1 MAQFSV
7 NSYSVEQ
14 IINWIRS
21 KEIAIPEI
29 QRPFVWDGK
38 KVRDLIDSLY
48 KGFPIGYIVTWKN
61 PNIKLKDGTISQGKK
76 ILIDGQQRVTALQTA
91 IAMEE
96 VLNNNYQKKRIK
108 IAFNPLNEKFEV
120 SNPAINKDKKW
131 IADIAEIFSTP
142 FDIYNCVENYCRD
155 NDIKDDKSK
164 LFGTIQRVQLIK
176 AINLGVIELSSTLS
190 IEEVTEIFIR
200 INSKG
205 VVLSQ
210 ADFAMSKISS
220 DERFCGSDIR
230 KTIDYFCHFIKAPND
245 YASIVKNDKE
255 FAESPIHTNIK
266 WVLKEQDDIYMPS
279 YNDVLRVAFTHKFL
293 RGKIED
299 LVSLLSGRNFETRE
313 NIEEVAQK
321 SFYLLKEGTDA
332 FVNETNFKRYLMI
345 LHSIGIIN
353 KLLTRSQNVLNF
365 GYILYLALKDRKVE
379 SYLIEKIVRKW
390 IVLSML
396 TGRYSVSQE
405 DIIEADIKKFMTQE
419 PMQYLQSVEEREL
432 SDIFWHNTL
441 VEKLNVILK
450 SSPVFIVF
458 LMAQIKMN
466 ARGFLSKNIT
476 VRSLIEQR
484 GDAHH
489 LFPRDYLKKN
499 GYNSKKGYNQVANYV
514 YTQSEINI
522 KIKNKSPKD
531 YMENVEK
538 QMKSDTNFYGE
549 IDSYSDLLANLKENC
564 IPEDFIKM
572 TIENYE
578 EFLKKRCL
586 LMADYI
592 KTYYESLS

>member
-1 MAQFSV
+1 
-7 NSYSVEQ
+7 
-14 IINWIRS
+14 
-21 KEIAIPEI
+21 
-29 QRPFVWDGK
+29 
-38 KVRDLIDSLY
+38 
-48 KGFPIGYIVTWKN
+48 
-61 PNIKLKDGTISQGKK
+61 
-76 ILIDGQQRVTALQTA
+76 
-91 IAMEE
+91 
-96 VLNNNYQKKRIK
+96 
-108 IAFNPLNEKFEV
+108 
-120 SNPAINKDKKW
+120 
-131 IADIAEIFSTP
+131 
-142 FDIYNCVENYCRD
+142 
-155 NDIKDDKSK
+155 
-164 LFGTIQRVQLIK
+164 
-176 AINLGVIELSSTLS
+176 
-190 IEEVTEIFIR
+190 
-200 INSKG
+200 
-205 VVLSQ
+205 
-210 ADFAMSKISS
+210 
-220 DERFCGSDIR
+220 
-230 KTIDYFCHFIKAPND
+230 
-245 YASIVKNDKE
+245 
-255 FAESPIHTNIK
+255 
-266 WVLKEQDDIYMPS
+266 
-279 YNDVLRVAFTHKFL
+279 
-293 RGKIED
+293 
-299 LVSLLSGRNFETRE
+299 
-313 NIEEVAQK
+313 
-321 SFYLLKEGTDA
+321 
-332 FVNETNFKRYLMI
+332 MI

-538 QMKSDTNFYGE
+538 QIKSDTNFYGE

-578 EFLKKRCL
+578 EFLKKRRL